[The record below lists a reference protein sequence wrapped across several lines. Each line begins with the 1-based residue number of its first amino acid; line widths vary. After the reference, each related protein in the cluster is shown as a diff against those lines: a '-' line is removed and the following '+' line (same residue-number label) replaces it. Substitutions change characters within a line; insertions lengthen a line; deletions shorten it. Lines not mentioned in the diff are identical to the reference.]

1 MPDLDATAFECQ
13 TLRSLDPNE
22 TPITG
27 MEFSSCR
34 FEHCDFTEADLSRCR
49 FEDCRFVACNF
60 SNPIVARSRF
70 AGSSFDECKI
80 VGVNFGN
87 CDQLVFEVKFEACRL
102 QSCNFSSLKMKGAA
116 FRGCKIDAC
125 FFEDGYLVDSVF
137 DDSVFSLTLFHACDL
152 SRASFRGARG
162 YAIDPRDNKVEKAVF
177 SVPDV
182 LALVECF
189 GVRIEGGS
197 GD

>member
-1 MPDLDATAFECQ
+1 METESFEGQSFDHLDIHEHPIAG
-13 TLRSLDPNE
+13 NE
-22 TPITG
+22 Y
-27 MEFSSCR
+27 SSCR
-34 FEHCDFTEADLSRCR
+34 FEGCDFTEADLSRCR

-70 AGSSFDECKI
+70 ADSSFEECKI
-80 VGVNFGN
+80 VGLNFGN
-87 CDQLVFEVKFEACRL
+87 CDQLVFDVGFEGCRL

-116 FRGCKIDAC
+116 FRRCAIDSC
-125 FFEDGYLVDSVF
+125 FFEDGYLVDAAF

-152 SRASFRGARG
+152 TRASFRGARG
-162 YAIDPRDNKVEKAVF
+162 YSIDPRVNKVEKAVF